1 MGTEEDADAMIEIL
15 TARGSHTV
23 EPLREPTADSLW
35 ISREAFEAATGCE
48 LKPEGLCAGELCTPL
63 RSDVRARYID
73 GDAVDAAA
81 LWSALERPL
90 LSDRRHGIWVLGDG
104 ARERGERLRS
114 REAPDFALPDLDGN
128 LHRLSEQRGKKVF
141 LTTWA
146 SWCGCRLDL
155 PIWQK
160 LYESLA
166 GQPFMVIAIAMDS
179 RGAKSARQWIEQANT
194 TYLNL
199 IDRNHLVS
207 DLYHMV
213 NVPQAVWIDDNG
225 RIARPTE
232 ISGASSSRDQDKRRD
247 MRSLYCDAI
256 RDWVLKGAES
266 EFVFGD
272 EDPRAAMPEAS
283 ESIAL
288 AHAHFRLAQR
298 LAHRG
303 DREEAQPLF
312 ARAVELN
319 PDSWNMFRQMKNLE
333 HPEASY
339 GPEFHARVADFVAA
353 GKRYYPAPDMPGME
367 DIYSRK

>member
-1 MGTEEDADAMIEIL
+1 MIEIL
-15 TARGSHTV
+15 TAHGSHAL
-23 EPLREPTADSLW
+23 EPLRPPSADSLW
-35 ISREAFEAATGCE
+35 ISRAGFEAATGSQ
-48 LKPEGLCAGELCTPL
+48 LKPEGLCAGELCTPV
-63 RSDVRARYID
+63 RSDVRARCVE
-73 GDAVDAAA
+73 GEAVDAAA
-81 LWSALERPL
+81 LWRALERPV
-90 LSDRRHGIWVLGDG
+90 LSDRAHTLWVLGDG
-104 ARERGERLRS
+104 ARERADRLRS

-128 LHRLSEQRGKKVF
+128 LHRLSDQRGKKVF

-155 PIWQK
+155 PIWQQ
-160 LYESLA
+160 LYASLA
-166 GQPFMVIAIAMDS
+166 GHPFMVIAIALDS
-179 RGAKSARQWIEQANT
+179 RGARSARPWIEQANT
-194 TYLNL
+194 TYLHL

-213 NVPQAVWIDDNG
+213 NVPQAVWIDERG

-247 MRSLYCDAI
+247 MRALYCDAI
-256 RDWVLKGAES
+256 RDWVRKGAES
-266 EFVFGD
+266 EFAFAD
-272 EDPRAAMPEAS
+272 DDPRAQMPAPS
-283 ESIAL
+283 DALAL

-312 ARAVELN
+312 ERAVELN

-339 GPEFHARVADFVAA
+339 GPAFHARVAEFVAA

-367 DIYSRK
+367 EIYSRK

>member
-1 MGTEEDADAMIEIL
+1 MIEIL
-15 TARGSHTV
+15 TASGSHTTQ
-23 EPLREPTADSLW
+23 PLREPSAGSLW
-35 ISREAFEAATGCE
+35 ISRAAFEAATGTE
-48 LKPEGLCAGELCTPL
+48 LKPEGLCTGELCAPL
-63 RSDVRARYID
+63 RPELRARCVE
-73 GDAVDAAA
+73 GDSVDAAA
-81 LWSALERPL
+81 LWTALERPL
-90 LSDRRHGIWVLGDG
+90 LSDRSHTLWVLGDG
-104 ARERGERLRS
+104 ARERNDRLRTG
-114 REAPDFALPDLDGN
+114 EAPDFVLPDLDGN
-128 LHRLSEQRGKKVF
+128 LHRLSDLRGKKVF

-160 LYESLA
+160 LYASLA
-166 GQPFMVIAIAMDS
+166 GHPFMVIAIAMDS
-179 RGAKSARQWIEQANT
+179 RGAKSARQWIEQANA

-213 NVPQAVWIDDNG
+213 NVPQAVWIDEGG
-225 RIARPTE
+225 RIVRPTE
-232 ISGASSSRDQDKRRD
+232 ISGASSSRDQNKRRD

-272 EDPRAAMPEAS
+272 ARAQMPAAS
-283 ESIAL
+283 DAVAL

-312 ARAVELN
+312 ERAVELN

-339 GPEFHARVADFVAA
+339 GPEFHARVAEFVAS
-353 GKRYYPAPDMPGME
+353 GKRYYPAPDMPGMDE
-367 DIYSRK
+367 IYSRK

>member
-1 MGTEEDADAMIEIL
+1 MVEVMS
-15 TARGSHTV
+15 ARGSFDV
-23 EPLREPTADSLW
+23 EPLREPAESSLW
-35 ISREAFEAATGCE
+35 ISRAAFERAAGSE
-48 LKPEGLCAGELCTPL
+48 LKPEGLCAGDLCTPL
-63 RSDVRARYID
+63 REEVRARCID
-73 GDAVDAAA
+73 GEAVDAAA
-81 LWSALERPL
+81 LWSALERPVL
-90 LSDRRHGIWVLGDG
+90 ADRTRTLWVLGDG
-104 ARERGERLRS
+104 ARERAQRLAS
-114 REAPDFALPDLDGN
+114 GEAPDFELPDLEGRM
-128 LHRLSEQRGKKVF
+128 HRLSDQRGKKVF

-160 LYESLA
+160 LHESLA

-179 RGAKSARQWIEQANT
+179 RGAKSARQWIEQAKP

-213 NVPQAVWIDDNG
+213 NVPQAVWIDENG

-232 ISGASSSRDQDKRRD
+232 ISGASSSANQEKRRD
-247 MRSLYCDAI
+247 MRAFYCDAI
-256 RDWVLKGAES
+256 RDWVAKGAAS
-266 EFVFGD
+266 EFVFADG
-272 EDPRAAMPEAS
+272 DPRAEMPAAS

-288 AHAHFRLAQR
+288 AHACFRLAQR
-298 LAHRG
+298 LSYRG
-303 DREEAQPLF
+303 DREEAAVLF

-339 GPEFHARVADFVAA
+339 GPEFQARVAEFTAA
-353 GKRYYPAPDMPGME
+353 GKRYYPAPDLPGIE
-367 DIYSRK
+367 AIYSRK

>member
-1 MGTEEDADAMIEIL
+1 MIEIL
-15 TARGSHTV
+15 TARGSHTL
-23 EPLREPTADSLW
+23 EALRTPSAESLW
-35 ISREAFEAATGCE
+35 IARAAFEAATGSE
-48 LKPEGLCAGELCTPL
+48 LKPEGLCSGELCTPL
-63 RSDVRARYID
+63 GAEVRARCVE

-81 LWSALERPL
+81 LWRALERPL
-90 LSDRRHGIWVLGDG
+90 LSDRAHTLFVLGDG
-104 ARERGERLRS
+104 ARERSDRLRS
-114 REAPDFALPDLDGN
+114 GEAPDFALPDLDGN
-128 LHRLSEQRGKKVF
+128 IHRLSEQRGKKVF

-179 RGAKSARQWIEQANT
+179 RGAKSARQWIEQAHP

-213 NVPQAVWIDDNG
+213 NVPQAVWIDENG

-256 RDWVLKGAES
+256 RDWVRKGSES
-266 EFVFGD
+266 EFVYADGD
-272 EDPRAAMPEAS
+272 ARGQMPLAS

-303 DREEAQPLF
+303 DREEAQPHF
-312 ARAVELN
+312 ERAVELN
-319 PDSWNMFRQMKNLE
+319 PESWNMFRQMKNLE

-339 GPEFHARVADFVAA
+339 GPDFHARVAEFVAA

-367 DIYSRK
+367 EIFSRK

>member
-1 MGTEEDADAMIEIL
+1 MIEIL
-15 TARGSHTV
+15 TAQGALTTA
-23 EPLREPTADSLW
+23 PLRPPSATSLW
-35 ISREAFEAATGCE
+35 ISRAAFEAATGSQLE
-48 LKPEGLCAGELCTPL
+48 PEGLCAGELCTPL
-63 RSDVRARYID
+63 LPDLRARCVE
-73 GDAVDAAA
+73 GDAIDAAA
-81 LWSALERPL
+81 LWSSLERPV
-90 LSDRRHGIWVLGDG
+90 LSDRAHTIWVLGDG
-104 ARERGERLRS
+104 ARERSARLHS

-160 LYESLA
+160 LYASLV
-166 GQPFMVIAIAMDS
+166 GQPFMVIAIALDS
-179 RGAKSARQWIEQANT
+179 RGAKSARQWIEQSGA

-213 NVPQAVWIDDNG
+213 NVPQAVWIDENG

-247 MRSLYCDAI
+247 MRTLYCDAI
-256 RDWVLKGAES
+256 RDWVLKGSES
-266 EFVFGD
+266 EFAFTD

-303 DREEAQPLF
+303 DRDEAQPLF
-312 ARAVELN
+312 ERAVELN
-319 PDSWNMFRQMKNLE
+319 PESWNMFRQMKNLE

-339 GPEFHARVADFVAA
+339 GPAFHARVSEFVAA

-367 DIYSRK
+367 EIYTRK